1 VSLVSTRTDKRTGHA
16 GWKSVS
22 DIPDFPFGKFAD
34 LQKAAKGRRFN
45 LGVDPLA
52 AAQWSAD
59 FNKGFK
65 KVFIVALSLLL
76 VVASLA
82 SIAAAFLLGNY
93 WLLLALPIQALAFYV
108 SHPAFSPSAW
118 VTLGGIASLIVFLDL
133 LFSGLP
139 TAATLVAYA
148 GLTFAA
154 VRAAGF
160 VTNSAFR
167 KALLAD
173 ESLFLTAYANRAC
186 TLRDK
191 SSDRLYFYKAN
202 Q

>member
-1 VSLVSTRTDKRTGHA
+1 MASAKAYKRTAPA
-16 GWKSVS
+16 GWKSVAEIS
-22 DIPDFPFGKFAD
+22 DFPFRKFAE
-34 LQKAAKGRRFN
+34 LQKASEGRRFN

-59 FNKGFK
+59 SNKGFRK
-65 KVFIVALSLLL
+65 GFIAALSVLLI
-76 VVASLA
+76 AAGIA
-82 SIAAAFLLGNY
+82 SIAAAFILNNY

-108 SHPAFSPSAW
+108 SHPAFSLSAW

-160 VTNSAFR
+160 MTNSAFR
-167 KALLAD
+167 KALLED

-191 SSDRLYFYKAN
+191 SSDRFYSHSAH